1 MKSDKIK
8 PKFNKNVH
16 PKIGLIAL
24 SSDLII
30 EKDFNYILKNKNI
43 DLFVNR
49 IERLYCV
56 RMYLGYNCHWF

>member
-1 MKSDKIK
+1 MFILKLVL
-8 PKFNKNVH
+8 F
-16 PKIGLIAL
+16 L

-49 IERLYCV
+49 IES
-56 RMYLGYNCHWF
+56 YNPLNKKFNQDVKKYYENNK